1 MPDAEPDLHDA
12 DPAQEDLGRD
22 AQGRGMTGAR
32 YCTQSI
38 IAFRNLSAPARISAI
53 VKALR
58 RSRYAWYA
66 GSARSAVIMNT
77 RASRVATDGVG
88 WTRT

>member
-1 MPDAEPDLHDA
+1 MPTV
-12 DPAQEDLGRD
+12 
-22 AQGRGMTGAR
+22 RGMTGAR

-38 IAFRNLSAPARISAI
+38 IAFRNLSAPARMSAI

-66 GSARSAVIMNT
+66 GSARSAVMTNT
-77 RASRVATDGVG
+77 RASRVLTDGVG
-88 WTRT
+88 RMRTNPYRPLGTTNATR